1 MTATLPVVPVE
12 NDENTLKNNK
22 KNNKRK
28 MKTVAAKIID
38 EELHHLKKKYYASAS
53 GRSLKETISSKKDT
67 ISDKKTRGKFERA
80 MELDESAALE
90 NARRERY
97 LSMEPSG
104 VLEAETEKGER
115 TWRFQQS
122 EIIAHVDVNAK
133 KKAFDL
139 RLEGSGPYRSVD
151 FSPNGQHLVIGGS
164 GDGGHV
170 ANVEWNK
177 HKLLSEIYLDENKD
191 DENMR
196 EVGVIPAVKCVK
208 YLHNTEFFAVAQTK
222 YTYIYDKR
230 GLEIHRLDKHRD
242 VFAMDFLPKHFLLTT
257 VGREGIVRWQDT
269 THGEIVAEH
278 RTKLGKC
285 SVLRRSEYNAV
296 THLGHSNGTVTLWS
310 PNQGQALVK
319 MLCHRGRVNALALD
333 QSGRYVATTGLDC
346 QIKVWDLRK
355 YQELH
360 AYYAP
365 TEVKA
370 MDISQRGML
379 AISYGSRVQ
388 IWNEAL
394 TTKAK
399 SPYLNHQFVNGSK
412 VFDVKFCPYEDV
424 LAVGH
429 SKGVTNILV
438 PGSGEPNY
446 DTFVA
451 NPFETK
457 NQRREMEVAKLLDK
471 LPSEMIQLDPN
482 AIGQL
487 RDVPKEV
494 QKERREAALRAE
506 MEAKMKQRE
515 KNESKTKMKG
525 KNRASKRYRKKQI
538 NVIDDKMM
546 AKLEA
551 KKAREEGYKKRAN
564 EQGRAKPGVRA
575 GAASD
580 APRKPD
586 DAPDALRRFYK

>member
-1 MTATLPVVPVE
+1 
-12 NDENTLKNNK
+12 
-22 KNNKRK
+22 

-53 GRSLKETISSKKDT
+53 GRSLKETISSKRDIT
-67 ISDKKTRGKFERA
+67 DKKTRGKFERA

-122 EIIAHVDVNAK
+122 EIIANVDINAK

-191 DENMR
+191 DENLR

-333 QSGRYVATTGLDC
+333 QSGRYMATTGLDC

-394 TTKAK
+394 KTKAK
-399 SPYLNHQFVNGSK
+399 APYLNHQFVNGSK

-429 SKGVTNILV
+429 SKGVR
-438 PGSGEPNY
+438 
-446 DTFVA
+446 TFSSRGPA
-451 NPFETK
+451 NRTTTRSSPTRLK
-457 NQRREMEVAKLLDK
+457 
-471 LPSEMIQLDPN
+471 
-482 AIGQL
+482 
-487 RDVPKEV
+487 PKINEERWKSRSYWISSP
-494 QKERREAALRAE
+494 QK
-506 MEAKMKQRE
+506 
-515 KNESKTKMKG
+515 
-525 KNRASKRYRKKQI
+525 
-538 NVIDDKMM
+538 
-546 AKLEA
+546 
-551 KKAREEGYKKRAN
+551 
-564 EQGRAKPGVRA
+564 
-575 GAASD
+575 
-580 APRKPD
+580 
-586 DAPDALRRFYK
+586 